1 MRPRSAHPMFF
12 RKRVSPWNRG
22 RGTRRAECFQ
32 QCTPGQVKAKS
43 HFVPLDLRETSE
55 ESEDRSGGT
64 AQSSI
69 AQDVGTESAALS

>member
-1 MRPRSAHPMFF
+1 MFF
-12 RKRVSPWNRG
+12 PQ
-22 RGTRRAECFQ
+22 A
-32 QCTPGQVKAKS
+32 GQVKAKS